1 MAIINQAAK
10 ELQIKIVYYGPG
22 MGGKTTNL
30 VQLHDHVQTG
40 SGQKGKLVSLATSSD
55 RTLFFDFL
63 PIEAM
68 TIKGFK
74 TKFQLYTVP
83 GQVIY
88 NTTRQL
94 VLRGVDGIVFVADSQ
109 YEKMPENVESFQNL
123 AENLKTLR
131 ISLDEIPYVLQY
143 NKRDLPDV
151 APVEYMEFLLNNRDM
166 QVPSFTASA
175 SKCEGVFETLNMITR
190 QLLQKFIAQNAT
202 QPVPA

>member
-1 MAIINQAAK
+1 MAIINQATK
-10 ELQIKIVYYGPG
+10 ELQVKIVYYGPAL
-22 MGGKTTNL
+22 GGKTTNL
-30 VQLHDHVQTG
+30 VQVHGNVQTAQG
-40 SGQKGKLVSLATSSD
+40 SKGKLVSLATSSD

-63 PIEAM
+63 PIEAVA
-68 TIKGFK
+68 IKGYK

-109 YEKMPENVESFQNL
+109 YEKMQDNVQSFANL
-123 AENLKTLR
+123 EENLR
-131 ISLDEIPYVLQY
+131 SLNLNMADIPYVLQY
-143 NKRDLPDV
+143 NKRDLPNA
-151 APVEYMEFLLNNRDM
+151 APMEYMEFLLNNRDV

-190 QLLQKFIAQNAT
+190 MLLHKFINESQRKAA
-202 QPVPA
+202 

>member
-109 YEKMPENVESFQNL
+109 YEKMAENVESFQNL
-123 AENLKTLR
+123 ADNLKTLR

-151 APVEYMEFLLNNRDM
+151 APVEYMEFLLNNRDV

-190 QLLQKFIAQNAT
+190 QLLQKFIVQNAA

>member
-1 MAIINQAAK
+1 MAIINQATK
-10 ELQIKIVYYGPG
+10 ELQVKIVYYGPA

-30 VQLHDHVQTG
+30 VQVHDHVQTNAG
-40 SGQKGKLVSLATSSD
+40 NKGKLVSLATSSD

-109 YEKMPENVESFQNL
+109 YEKMPENVEAFQNL
-123 AENLKTLR
+123 IDNLKTLK
-131 ISLDEIPYVLQY
+131 LDINEIPYVLQY
-143 NKRDLPDV
+143 NKRDLPNV
-151 APVEYMEFLLNNRDM
+151 APVEYMDFLLNNRDV
-166 QVPSFTASA
+166 QVPAFAGTAH
-175 SKCEGVFETLNMITR
+175 KCEGVFETLNMITR
-190 QLLQKFIAQNAT
+190 MLLQKYINQS
-202 QPVPA
+202 VPQYA